1 MAQYGTL
8 AEQLKEYL
16 RQSNV
21 ILNKKS
27 IGKQDRQDLQDI
39 IDYLCTEYIGMNAA
53 FNYVDEEFRKTVGD
67 RAYYN
72 QVSIGRIAELTREAQ
87 AGLMLDDEEP
97 IKVDSVEV

>member
-1 MAQYGTL
+1 MAVYSTL
-8 AEQLKEYL
+8 EEQLREYL
-16 RQSNV
+16 RQSEE

-72 QVSIGRIAELTREAQ
+72 QVSIGRIAELTRRAQ
-87 AGLMLDDEEP
+87 AGLMLDESSDE
-97 IKVDSVEV
+97 I

>member
-16 RQSNV
+16 RQSGE

-87 AGLMLDDEEP
+87 AGLMLDDEDP
-97 IKVDSVEV
+97 ITVDSIEI

>member
-1 MAQYGTL
+1 MAVYSTL
-8 AEQLKEYL
+8 EEQLREYL
-16 RQSNV
+16 RQSEE

-72 QVSIGRIAELTREAQ
+72 QVSIARIAELTRAAQ
-87 AGLMLDDEEP
+87 AGLMLDDSS
-97 IKVDSVEV
+97 DEV

>member
-1 MAQYGTL
+1 MAVYSTL
-8 AEQLKEYL
+8 EEQLREYL
-16 RQSNV
+16 RQSEE
-21 ILNKKS
+21 ILSKKS

-72 QVSIGRIAELTREAQ
+72 QVSIGRIAELTRRAQ
-87 AGLMLDDEEP
+87 AGLMLDESSDE
-97 IKVDSVEV
+97 V

>member
-1 MAQYGTL
+1 MAVYSTL
-8 AEQLKEYL
+8 EEQLREYL
-16 RQSNV
+16 RQSRE

-67 RAYYN
+67 HAYYS
-72 QVSIGRIAELTREAQ
+72 QVSISKIAELTRAAQ
-87 AGLMLDDEEP
+87 AGLMLDDSS
-97 IKVDSVEV
+97 DEV